1 MKIKELHL
9 RNIASIEK
17 ADINF
22 ENGLNDAVT
31 GQPSPIFLISGDTG
45 TGKSVLLDGISMAL
59 FKNTPRLKDVSE
71 KTNNRFIAN
80 NGEPLDIF
88 SLKQYTRLGISEKD
102 DCYSE
107 LVFDGNDGLEYTVRL
122 SLGMKRKN
130 KKGADGQYL
139 LDFQDIKWRLRCGNE
154 EWDKEADIKP
164 RIDEA
169 IGLTFEQFNRMAM
182 LAQGQFANFLCG
194 KKDERTAILEQL
206 TNTEQFTRYGTAIQ
220 SLFSKAKEEKK
231 TAEALVAEME
241 KSIGNIDE
249 DTLKQQVEEHESRH
263 KGLKAK
269 AEQADFLLQLL
280 RKLEE
285 AKSVKAAAEGQLAQ
299 LQETLDSEEYKQK
312 KQLVSFWDTTEKM
325 RREYL
330 NLLSERAKTEEQTN
344 RAESLKQQLHTLSD
358 NLEGRIQQ
366 NHHTAEGLKKVA
378 DWLDERLPYDELFAN
393 SGTITTKMDNL
404 HDTQDHIQ
412 EVSTEISKENGRKP
426 LLEKELDD
434 AIKEESLAE
443 KTLTAKDQEILKK
456 QSERDGL
463 HPEQLNK
470 DIEQATTELS
480 QLQDLQHI
488 TAEYRKSQAEEAKLA
503 TEIDEGA
510 VESETL
516 NVAKEQA
523 QKRYENAK
531 NKETE
536 ALTRYSVMSSSVDE
550 TLTELR
556 RRLKHTD
563 QCPLCGQS
571 LENHHFEEVDF
582 QKILTPLEKERQ
594 QAESERKEAE
604 KLFNEAQKKASGQEA
619 KVKELQK
626 RQTEQTENLKKLEDS
641 IHKAVTPLSLTFD
654 DSLNTQIQNRTNEL
668 QVRQN
673 SLKDK
678 QKQAEDLQLLINQ
691 LQKEKTA
698 LADDKN
704 QKTQKVSNC
713 KIEIGKLTTHLQSL
727 ETQLKNHQ
735 KSEEDLT
742 SELDQWLNSYSTEW
756 KNDIQQ
762 MSERLKKE
770 AADYLRRKEKLKEE
784 ERKLK
789 DAEQVCAELSTIR
802 KNILAIFPD
811 WEAPATPQPSDIQ
824 EAAFKEKWQHLKTQA
839 SILNNEQITTQNNLR
854 NHEETL
860 NHFYQENNSSETA
873 LAGLIAQENEIG
885 KARNSLTGINNDI
898 SLQQNTITVSR
909 KTIEEILTRP
919 DLDEENLP
927 DIEELESHKKEIE
940 AEKEEALTQAN
951 SAKEK
956 LNLLSQQKTRQTE
969 LETKC
974 KEAVKKFNLWSNINN
989 RFGGKRFRTLVQ
1001 SHILKPLLNN
1011 ANIYLTKITDRY
1023 TLTCSEENDQL
1034 AILVLD
1040 RYNKNEIRSATVLS
1054 GGERFMISLALSLAL
1069 SSLNRPDLNINI
1081 LFIDEG
1087 FGTLDEHCLD
1097 SVMQT
1102 LERLQDIAGQQNRRV
1117 GIISHREELI
1127 ERIPT
1132 QIQVKK
1138 RGEGRSVVE
1147 ITGN

>member
-1 MKIKELHL
+1 MKIKELHI

-31 GQPSPIFLISGDTG
+31 GQPAPIFLISGDTG

-71 KTNNRFIAN
+71 RANNKFIAN

-130 KKGADGQYL
+130 KKGEDGQYL
-139 LDFQDIKWRLRCGNE
+139 RDFQDIKWKLCCGNE
-154 EWDKEADIKP
+154 EWEKEADIKP

-169 IGLTFEQFNRMAM
+169 IGLSFEQFNRMAM

-206 TNTEQFTRYGTAIQ
+206 TNTEQFSRYGTAIQ
-220 SLFSKAKEEKK
+220 NLFTKAKEEKK
-231 TAEALVAEME
+231 TADALVAEME
-241 KSIGNIDE
+241 KNIGNIDE
-249 DTLKQQVEEHESRH
+249 ETLKQQVEKQDTRYKE
-263 KGLKAK
+263 LKAK
-269 AEQADFLLQLL
+269 AEQADFLLQLI

-285 AKSVKAAAEGQLAQ
+285 AKSTKSAAEEQLAQ
-299 LQETLDSEEYKQK
+299 LQETLDSEEYTKK
-312 KQLVSFWDTTEKM
+312 KQLVSFWETTEKT

-330 NLLSERAKTEEQTN
+330 NLLSERAKTEEQTK
-344 RAESLKQQLHTLSD
+344 RAESLKQQLHSLSD
-358 NLEGRIQQ
+358 DLEGRIQK
-366 NHHTAEGLKKVA
+366 NLCTADGLKKVKY
-378 DWLDERLPYDELFAN
+378 WLDERLPYDELFSN
-393 SGTITTKMDNL
+393 SGTVTTKLENL
-404 HDTQDHIQ
+404 HKTQKDIQ
-412 EVSTEISKENGRKP
+412 EISAEISRENERKP
-426 LLEKELDD
+426 LLKKALDE
-434 AIKEESLAE
+434 AIKEESLVE
-443 KTLTAKDQEILKK
+443 ESLTAKDQEILEK
-456 QSERDGL
+456 QAERDGL

-470 DIEQATTELS
+470 DIELASTELT
-480 QLQDLQHI
+480 QLQDLQHL
-488 TAEYRKSQAEEAKLA
+488 TDNYQKCQAEQARLA
-503 TEIDEGA
+503 TEIDEGTA
-510 VESETL
+510 ESETL
-516 NVAKEQA
+516 NAAKEQA
-523 QKRYENAK
+523 QKRYEDAK

-556 RRLKHTD
+556 SRLKHTE

-582 QKILTPLEKERQ
+582 RKILTPLEKERQ

-604 KLFNEAQKKASGQEA
+604 ELFNEAQKKASGQEA
-619 KVKELQK
+619 KMKELQK
-626 RQTEQTENLKKLEDS
+626 SQTQQTENLKKLEDS

-654 DSLNTQIQNRTNEL
+654 ENLTTQILNRANEL
-668 QVRQN
+668 QEQQS
-673 SLKDK
+673 SLKNK
-678 QKQAEDLQLLINQ
+678 QKKAEDLQLRIND

-698 LADDKN
+698 LTDVKV
-704 QKTQKVSNC
+704 QKTQIVSNC
-713 KIEIGKLTTHLQSL
+713 NLEIGKLTTHLQSL
-727 ETQLKNHQ
+727 EEQLQSHK
-735 KSEEDLT
+735 KSEKDLT
-742 SELDQWLNSYSTEW
+742 AELDQWLNSYYSEW
-756 KNDIQQ
+756 NTDIQQ
-762 MSERLKKE
+762 MTESLKKE
-770 AADYLRRKEKLKEE
+770 AADYLRRKERLNEE
-784 ERKLK
+784 TRKLN
-789 DAEQVCAELSTIR
+789 DAEQVCAELSANR

-811 WEAPATPQPSDIQ
+811 WEAPASPHPSDIQ
-824 EAAFKEKWQHLKTQA
+824 DTVFKEKWQQLQTQA
-839 SILNNEQITTQNNLR
+839 SILNNDRLTTQKNLH

-860 NHFYQENNSSETA
+860 NRFYQENDSNETD
-873 LAGLIAQENEIG
+873 LARFIAQENEIG
-885 KARNSLTGINNDI
+885 KARNYLININNAI
-898 SLQQNTITVSR
+898 SLQQNAITVSNQ
-909 KTIEEILTRP
+909 TIEEILVRP
-919 DLDEENLP
+919 DLDGENLP
-927 DIEELESHKKEIE
+927 NIKELESQKKEIE

-956 LNLLSQQKTRQTE
+956 LNLLSHQKARQTE
-969 LETKC
+969 LETKR
-974 KEAVKKFNLWSNINN
+974 KDAVEKYNLWSNINN

-1023 TLTCSEENDQL
+1023 TLTCSEENEQL
-1034 AILVLD
+1034 SILVLD

-1069 SSLNRPDLNINI
+1069 SSLNHPDLNINI

-1147 ITGN
+1147 VKGN